1 MITMELGKN
10 NGSEPAADDQPG
22 PASLM
27 GPIALPTC
35 TAAM

>member
-1 MITMELGKN
+1 MEPKET

-27 GPIALPTC
+27 GQTTLLSC
-35 TAAM
+35 TKAM